1 LGIRFVPLK
10 ITVVALAKGEKMK
23 TNIMERNKIIF
34 AFFTVLIALSM
45 SLAACGASTPSINP
59 DGSVNVDVTLTDFG
73 IESTVTK
80 FEAGKTYHF
89 TITNKGAI
97 PHEFVIAEPLVGGTV
112 HGTDMEMMHE
122 GLIVEVEEDE
132 LPPGATVIV
141 DATFPDH
148 VDAALEFACHT
159 EGHYEAGM
167 RSTITVK

>member
-1 LGIRFVPLK
+1 
-10 ITVVALAKGEKMK
+10 MK
-23 TNIMERNKIIF
+23 TNQLERNKKV
-34 AFFTVLIALSM
+34 FTFVTMLIAISM
-45 SLAACGASTPSINP
+45 LLTACGAAVPSTNS
-59 DGSVNVDVTLTDFG
+59 DGSINVDVTLTDFG
-73 IESTVTK
+73 IESSLTT

-132 LPPGATVIV
+132 LPVGATVTV
-141 DATFPDH
+141 DATFPAH
-148 VDAALEFACHT
+148 VPDKELEFACHT

-167 RSTITVK
+167 KFPISVK